1 MTDRAKIF
9 KQAAQRQEELGRLAR
24 VEMFT
29 TVNWQDKANA
39 GIRYYDSAIKMYR
52 AAIKAL
58 DDVERRAT

>member
-29 TVNWQDKANA
+29 VVNWQDKADA
-39 GIRYYDSAIKMYR
+39 GLRYYDSAIQMYR
-52 AAIKAL
+52 AALKAL
-58 DDVERRAT
+58 DETERRAS

>member
-29 TVNWQDKANA
+29 VVNWQDKANA